1 MTLPFRYKSAYNH
14 ALFLIILCKIGLLF
28 NRMYLYE
35 YVLMFGLGF
44 SLKQSKK
51 PSIAKVGKIDKGRNK
66 GSSRE

>member
-1 MTLPFRYKSAYNH
+1 
-14 ALFLIILCKIGLLF
+14 
-28 NRMYLYE
+28 MYLYE

>member
-1 MTLPFRYKSAYNH
+1 
-14 ALFLIILCKIGLLF
+14 
-28 NRMYLYE
+28 MYLYE

-44 SLKQSKK
+44 SFKQSKK